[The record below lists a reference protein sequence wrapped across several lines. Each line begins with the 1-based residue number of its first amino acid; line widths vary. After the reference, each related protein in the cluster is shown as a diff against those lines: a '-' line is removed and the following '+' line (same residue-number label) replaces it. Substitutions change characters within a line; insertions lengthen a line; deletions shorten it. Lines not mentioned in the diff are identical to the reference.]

1 MNIRRWVLRPPVI
14 ALFILAAVAFVP
26 VLAQQQGQKVDKK
39 AEKAQAFDIQSVVRA
54 ADAALAGQPA
64 ADISMSF
71 KSDSLKAQEG
81 KTYVPFTVSFEQA
94 QAPAGKALTMFVRV
108 VNKALAAS
116 APAADAKKDSK
127 DAKGKSLHPEYVYQ
141 DASFITLTPPATPA
155 TPATPA
161 MPATPATPATPVEPY
176 RISRAFAVAAGEYDV
191 YVTLQ
196 ERLPVETKDRE
207 KLPLKTGVLK
217 QPLTV
222 PNYWSGEL
230 ATSTIILADKVEP
243 LGQPLTPRE
252 QIEQPYTFGQTQIV
266 PAMKNTFTKKSELSV
281 VFLIYNTG
289 LDAEKKP
296 DVTVDY
302 SFYQK
307 VSTAENGEQFFN
319 KTNPQVFSAKTLPPQ
334 FDPALGHQ
342 LVAGQSLP
350 LGSFPDGEY
359 RLEIKISDKLSGK
372 TITHKV
378 QFFVTT

>member
-1 MNIRRWVLRPPVI
+1 V
-14 ALFILAAVAFVP
+14 
-26 VLAQQQGQKVDKK
+26 
-39 AEKAQAFDIQSVVRA
+39 
-54 ADAALAGQPA
+54 
-64 ADISMSF
+64 
-71 KSDSLKAQEG
+71 EG
-81 KTYVPFTVSFEQA
+81 KTYVPFTVSFDQA
-94 QAPAGKALTMFVRV
+94 QAPAGKALTLFVRV
-108 VNKALAAS
+108 VNKALIAA
-116 APAADAKKDSK
+116 APAADVKKDSK
-127 DAKGKSLHPEYVYQ
+127 DAKGKNLHPEYVYQ
-141 DASFITLTPPATPA
+141 DASFITLTPPSTPA
-155 TPATPA
+155 
-161 MPATPATPATPVEPY
+161 EPY
-176 RISRAFAVAAGEYDV
+176 RISRAFAVPAGDYDV

-207 KLPLKTGVLK
+207 KLPLKTGVMK
-217 QPLTV
+217 QSLTV
-222 PNYWSGEL
+222 PNYWTAEL
-230 ATSTIILADKVEP
+230 ATSSIILADKVEP
-243 LGQPLTPRE
+243 LAQPLSRQE

-289 LDAEKKP
+289 LDADKKP

-307 VSTAENGEQFFN
+307 LATAENGEKFFN
-319 KTNPQVFSAKTLPPQ
+319 KTNPQVFSAKTLPAQ

-372 TITHKV
+372 TITHKL

>member
-1 MNIRRWVLRPPVI
+1 MNIRRCVLTPPVI

-26 VLAQQQGQKVDKK
+26 VLAQQQRQQVDKK
-39 AEKAQAFDIQSVVRA
+39 VEKAQEFDVQSAVNA
-54 ADAALAGQPA
+54 ANAAMAGQPA
-64 ADISMSF
+64 ADFTMSF

-108 VNKALAAS
+108 VNKALAAA

-127 DAKGKSLHPEYVYQ
+127 DAKGKIPHPEYVYQ

-155 TPATPA
+155 
-161 MPATPATPATPVEPY
+161 EPY
-176 RISRAFAVAAGEYDV
+176 RISRAFAVAAGDYDV

-207 KLPLKTGVLK
+207 KVRTKVGVLK
-217 QPLTV
+217 QSMTV
-222 PNYWSGEL
+222 PNYWAGEL
-230 ATSTIILADKVEP
+230 ATSSIILADKVEP
-243 LGQPLTPRE
+243 LSQPLTPRE
-252 QIEQPYTFGQTQIV
+252 QIEQPYTFGQTKIV
-266 PAMKNTFTKKSELSV
+266 PATKNTFTKTSELSV
-281 VFLIYNTG
+281 VFLVYNTG

-307 VSTAENGEQFFN
+307 VATAENGEKFFN

-359 RLEIKISDKLSGK
+359 RLEIKISDNLSGK

>member
-1 MNIRRWVLRPPVI
+1 MNIRRWVLTPPVI
-14 ALFILAAVAFVP
+14 ALLILAAVAFVP
-26 VLAQQQGQKVDKK
+26 VLAQQQSQKVDKK
-39 AEKAQAFDIQSVVRA
+39 VEKAQQFDIQSVVRV

-64 ADISMSF
+64 TDFTMSF
-71 KSDSLKAQEG
+71 RSDSLKAQEG
-81 KTYVPFTVSFEQA
+81 KTYVPFTVSFDQA
-94 QAPAGKALTMFVRV
+94 QAPAGKALTLFVRV
-108 VNKALAAS
+108 VDKALAAA
-116 APAADAKKDSK
+116 APPADAKKDSK
-127 DAKGKSLHPEYVYQ
+127 DAKGKNLHPEYVHQ
-141 DASFITLTPPATPA
+141 DVSFLTLTPPATPA
-155 TPATPA
+155 
-161 MPATPATPATPVEPY
+161 EPY
-176 RISRAFAVAAGEYDV
+176 RISRAFAVRAGEYDV
-191 YVTLQ
+191 YITLQ

-207 KLPLKTGVLK
+207 KVPTKTGVLK
-217 QPLTV
+217 QSLTV

-243 LGQPLTPRE
+243 LGQPLSPLE
-252 QIEQPYTFGQTQIV
+252 QLEQPYTFGQTQIV
-266 PAMKNTFTKKSELSV
+266 PAMKNSFTKKSELSV

-296 DVTVDY
+296 DITVDY

-307 VSTAENGEQFFN
+307 VATAENGEKFFN
-319 KTNPQVFSAKTLPPQ
+319 KTNPQVFSAKTLPAQ

-372 TITHKV
+372 TITHTL

>member
-1 MNIRRWVLRPPVI
+1 MNIRRGVLTPPII

-39 AEKAQAFDIQSVVRA
+39 VEKAQQFDIQSVVRA
-54 ADAALAGQPA
+54 ADAALTGTPA
-64 ADISMSF
+64 ADFTMSF
-71 KSDSLKAQEG
+71 RNDSLKALEG
-81 KTYVPFTVSFEQA
+81 KTYVPFTVSFDQA
-94 QAPAGKALTMFVRV
+94 QAPAGKALTMFTRV
-108 VNKALAAS
+108 VSKAVAAA

-127 DAKGKSLHPEYVYQ
+127 GKNLHPEYVYQ
-141 DASFITLTPPATPA
+141 DASFITLTPPATPS
-155 TPATPA
+155 
-161 MPATPATPATPVEPY
+161 EPY
-176 RISRAFAVAAGEYDV
+176 RISRAFAVPAGEYDV

-196 ERLPVETKDRE
+196 ERLPVDMKDRE
-207 KLPLKTGVLK
+207 KAPLKTGVFK

-222 PNYWSGEL
+222 PDYWTSEL
-230 ATSTIILADKVEP
+230 ATSSIILADKVEP
-243 LGQPLTPRE
+243 LSQPLTRQE

-266 PAMKNTFTKKSELSV
+266 PSMKNTFTKKSELSV

-296 DVTVDY
+296 DVSVEY

-307 VSTAENGEQFFN
+307 VASAENGEKFFN

-350 LGSFPDGEY
+350 LGSFPDGEF
-359 RLEIKISDKLSGK
+359 RLEIKVVDKLSGK
-372 TITHKV
+372 TITHTV

>member
-1 MNIRRWVLRPPVI
+1 MHIRRWVLTPPVI
-14 ALFILAAVAFVP
+14 AIFILAAVAFVP

-39 AEKAQAFDIQSVVRA
+39 VEKAQAFDVQSVVQATNA
-54 ADAALAGQPA
+54 AMAGQPA
-64 ADISMSF
+64 GGFTMSF
-71 KSDSLKAQEG
+71 RNDFLKAQEG
-81 KTYVPFTVSFEQA
+81 RTYVPFTVSFEQA
-94 QAPAGKALTMFVRV
+94 QAPAGKAITMFVRV
-108 VNKALAAS
+108 VSKAVAAA

-141 DASFITLTPPATPA
+141 DVSFITLTPPATPA
-155 TPATPA
+155 
-161 MPATPATPATPVEPY
+161 EPC
-176 RISRAFAVAAGEYDV
+176 RISRAFAVPAGDYDV
-191 YVTLQ
+191 YITLQ

-207 KLPLKTGVLK
+207 KVPTKTGVLK
-217 QPLTV
+217 QSMTV

-230 ATSTIILADKVEP
+230 ATSSIILADKMES
-243 LGQPLTPRE
+243 LSQPLTPRE
-252 QIEQPYTFGQTQIV
+252 QVEQPYTLGQTQIV
-266 PAMKNTFTKKSELSV
+266 PATKNSFTKKSELSV

-296 DVTVDY
+296 DINVDY

-307 VSTAENGEQFFN
+307 VATAENGEKFFN
-319 KTNPQVFSAKTLPPQ
+319 KTMPQVFNAKTLPAQ

-359 RLEIKISDKLSGK
+359 RLEITITDKLSGK
-372 TITHKV
+372 TITHKL